1 MTDRDPH
8 DTMTENT
15 RQTETETNRPTTDGD
30 YRPELGDVSHT
41 NPHTGQVFGD
51 TQTYGRGRTVAADG
65 GEANSESR
73 PSSEAK
79 ASDGGEANSESRPL
93 SEAKASDGGE
103 RDAAEADDGNERDVD
118 EETMED
124 VAHEPPGDADGAQA
138 AYDRGAGD
146 E

>member
-1 MTDRDPH
+1 MTERDPTH
-8 DTMTENT
+8 ETMTEDT
-15 RQTETETNRPTTDGD
+15 RATETEPNRPTTERTD

-41 NPHTGQVFGD
+41 NPYTEQVFGD
-51 TQTYGRGRTVAADG
+51 TQTYGRGRAVAADG

-73 PSSEAK
+73 PSSEH
-79 ASDGGEANSESRPL
+79 G
-93 SEAKASDGGE
+93 SDGGE
-103 RDAAEADDGNERDVD
+103 RDAAEADDEESRDVD

>member
-1 MTDRDPH
+1 MTDRDPTH
-8 DTMTENT
+8 ETMPENT
-15 RQTETETNRPTTDGD
+15 RATETNRPTTERTD

-41 NPHTGQVFGD
+41 NPYTEQVFGD

-65 GEANSESR
+65 GETNSESR
-73 PSSEAK
+73 ASSEH
-79 ASDGGEANSESRPL
+79 R
-93 SEAKASDGGE
+93 SDGGE
-103 RDAAEADDGNERDVD
+103 RDAAEAADEESRDID

-138 AYDRGAGD
+138 AYDRGAAD